1 MKELFTFL
9 LYSGSSLCILLI
21 ILLIKRTQQ
30 HFSNKILIGIIGCLL
45 ALFLT
50 YAAYYINN
58 SSFLFVIL
66 PIGTIIPMALGPLL
80 LNYIKSIY
88 NPKINSQKIVKEL
101 IPFFIS
107 ILLFTVPKY
116 LLTNSNNSLENKLV
130 LMSFIIP
137 FIGFVY
143 FIYHL
148 VLSFKLLKKYR
159 KQVKENY
166 SYSRG
171 IDLKW
176 LSIWI
181 YGLISFVVIDFI
193 SGGILLVYP
202 SLEVIL
208 FLNLTFLACLIWYI
222 GYYSLHQ
229 THVFLLQREPSVSD
243 NNLEI
248 EEIKTEQPPSA
259 VNTSPE
265 LQKKL
270 EELFKIQQIY
280 KNQNLTLRETAI
292 QLATTDKKLSNYL
305 NTSLDTTF
313 YEYVNSYRIEH
324 FKENIRNK
332 QFENLTLLA
341 IAFDAGFNSKATFNR
356 VFKQQEGITPLQFKK
371 SIEKSLIASSESI

>member
-1 MKELFTFL
+1 
-9 LYSGSSLCILLI
+9 
-21 ILLIKRTQQ
+21 
-30 HFSNKILIGIIGCLL
+30 
-45 ALFLT
+45 
-50 YAAYYINN
+50 
-58 SSFLFVIL
+58 
-66 PIGTIIPMALGPLL
+66 
-80 LNYIKSIY
+80 
-88 NPKINSQKIVKEL
+88 
-101 IPFFIS
+101 
-107 ILLFTVPKY
+107 
-116 LLTNSNNSLENKLV
+116 
-130 LMSFIIP
+130 MSFIIP